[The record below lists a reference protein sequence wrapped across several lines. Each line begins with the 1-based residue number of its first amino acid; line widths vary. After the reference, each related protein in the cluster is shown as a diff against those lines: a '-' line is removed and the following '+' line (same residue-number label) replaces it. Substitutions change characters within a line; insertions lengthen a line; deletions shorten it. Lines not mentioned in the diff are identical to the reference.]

1 MIEWLASLDPPF
13 AFLLALPFV
22 VALAGL
28 LTEHLRQ
35 RRARVLSRDT
45 ETNHESP

>member
-1 MIEWLASLDPPF
+1 MLDAALESWTRWWDGVPAVF

-28 LTEHLRQ
+28 LRLALR
-35 RRARVLSRDT
+35 RGDDRPP
-45 ETNHESP
+45 H